1 MVDAAREGPYLWRDP
16 LRVLEEKDGAAKWI
30 DFL

>member
-1 MVDAAREGPYLWRDP
+1 MGDVAGEAQCQERDP
-16 LRVLEEKDGAAKWI
+16 LRVLEEKDRVAKWI